1 MSVIRRSL
9 ISSLILFFIL
19 SLSACNSK
27 SKKEADVSTLSL
39 PDKIVLQDSTL
50 GKYFDVI
57 DFNKLKRLSQAEYD
71 SLHLVQINSLS
82 GYGLE
87 DLTMGQILFNGVNG
101 KLLTLHVITEGEIT
115 EYLLSYDPKG
125 NLVDSLIV
133 AYEDMVDY
141 YTEVSTLIKKNE
153 ILVQTVNFTYDGKDG
168 NEETASDTSMTK
180 YQITPS
186 LRFLTD

>member
-1 MSVIRRSL
+1 MSVIRWSL
-9 ISSLILFFIL
+9 ISSIILFLVL
-19 SLSACNSK
+19 SLSSCDSK

-39 PDKIVLQDSTL
+39 PDKIVFQDSTL

-57 DFNKLKRLSQAEYD
+57 DFSKLKRLTQAEYD

-82 GYGLE
+82 GYDLE
-87 DLTMGQILFNGVNG
+87 DLTMGQILFNGANG
-101 KLLTLHVITEGEIT
+101 KLLTLKVITEGEIT

-141 YTEVSTLIKKNE
+141 YSEVTTIIRKNQ

-180 YQITPS
+180 YRITPS